1 MEVSCLIGLREGV
14 MVRDSSA
21 IVAEA
26 TEVALRPLLF
36 LYGDGHDFDL
46 VIGEADL
53 DFKLVRHHEL
63 VSFNRVI
70 VILLLLSDL
79 IAFLSHH
86 LLLHLLLLELLR
98 KKETKYA
105 SVTNLV
111 FPLRVQWC
119 NCQKHRLAAEDYLP
133 QSAPGCTDQA
143 ASFASASRP

>member
-14 MVRDSSA
+14 MVRDPSA
-21 IVAEA
+21 IIAEA
-26 TEVALRPLLF
+26 AEVALGPLLF

-53 DFKLVRHHEL
+53 DLKLVRHHEL
-63 VSFNRVI
+63 VRFNRVI
-70 VILLLLSDL
+70 VILLLFSDL

-98 KKETKYA
+98 KKERKYA
-105 SVTNLV
+105 GVTNLV
-111 FPLRVQWC
+111 PVLRGALW
-119 NCQKHRLAAEDYLP
+119 NCQKHRVAEDYLP

-143 ASFASASRP
+143 ASFPSVSRP